1 MGCPYVSGLAG
12 CSVKPRIVH
21 VIVGLMD
28 GGAEGVLARLCIH
41 SQRFEH
47 IVISLTGMGKFGPI
61 LEGSGIPVYCL
72 NLNKGLFGWCRLL
85 KLGYILRVNQP
96 TAVQTWMY
104 HSDLIGGLIAWMVGI
119 RNIYW
124 GIRHSDLNEKTTKR
138 STMLVARVCAHL
150 SKKVPKKILCCA
162 NKSLQSHARMGYD
175 ESKLVTIPN
184 GYDLTKFFPDVS
196 KRKILRDDLNI
207 DESIFLIGNV
217 GRFHPDK
224 GHDVL
229 VESLSIL
236 KASNVNWRC
245 LLVGRDLDENNQW
258 LSESLVSHGLE
269 GLVYPMGS
277 RDDIPNIMN
286 ALDLHVLAS
295 RSEGFPNVL
304 AEAMAC
310 GTACASTNV
319 GDAAEIILSAD
330 SLCRPNAPDELA
342 NIILNLA
349 RENKLLPD
357 KWDKRRRAGSVKI
370 QEKFALERMVQA
382 YEKVWLS

>member
-1 MGCPYVSGLAG
+1 VNNK
-12 CSVKPRIVH
+12 VIH
-21 VIVGLMD
+21 VIVGLGD
-28 GGAEGVLARLCIH
+28 GGAEGVLTRLCIN
-41 SQRFEH
+41 SQCCEH
-47 IVISLTGMGKFGPI
+47 IVISLTGTDKYGPI
-61 LEGSGIPVYCL
+61 LQRSGIPVHCL
-72 NLNKGLFGWCRLL
+72 NLDKGLFGWCRIF
-85 KLGYILRVNQP
+85 KLGFILRAEQP
-96 TAVQTWMY
+96 KAVQTWMY

-124 GIRHSDLNEKTTKR
+124 GIRHSDLNKKTSKR
-138 STMLVARVCAHL
+138 RTILIARVCAHL

-175 ESKLVTIPN
+175 ESKMITIPN
-184 GYDLTKFFPDVS
+184 GYDLAKFFPDVS
-196 KRKILRDDLNI
+196 KGKSLRDDLNV

-217 GRFHPDK
+217 GRFHLDK

-229 VESLSIL
+229 LESLSIL
-236 KASNVNWRC
+236 KASDLNWRC
-245 LLVGRDLDENNQW
+245 LLVGRDLDENNEW
-258 LSESLVSHGLE
+258 LSESLVAHGLE
-269 GLVYPMGS
+269 GLVCPMGS

-310 GTACASTNV
+310 GTVCASTDV

-349 RENKLLPD
+349 RENELLPD

-370 QEKFALERMVQA
+370 QENFALERMVHA

>member
-1 MGCPYVSGLAG
+1 M
-12 CSVKPRIVH
+12 KPKVVH

-47 IVISLTGMGKFGPI
+47 IVISLTGMGKYGPQ
-61 LEGSGIPVYCL
+61 LEKYGISVYCL
-72 NLNKGLFGWCRLL
+72 NLNKGLFGWCRILYL
-85 KLGYILRVNQP
+85 AYILRVNNP
-96 TAVQTWMY
+96 TVVQTWMY
-104 HSDLIGGLIAWMVGI
+104 HSDLIGGVIAWMVGI
-119 RNIYW
+119 RHIYW
-124 GIRHSDLNEKTTKR
+124 GIRHSDLNKKTTK
-138 STMLVARVCAHL
+138 SATILVARVCAYL

-162 NKSLQSHARMGYD
+162 NKSLQSHARLGYD
-175 ESKLVTIPN
+175 ESKMITIPN
-184 GYDLTKFFPDVS
+184 GYDLTKFFPDAS
-196 KRKILRDDLNI
+196 KRKSLRDDLNI

-217 GRFHPDK
+217 GRFHLDK

-229 VESLSIL
+229 LESLCIL
-236 KASNVNWRC
+236 KASDLNWHC
-245 LLVGRDLDENNQW
+245 LLVGRDLDENNEW
-258 LSESLVSHGLE
+258 LSKSLVANGLE
-269 GLVYPMGS
+269 GLVSPMGS
-277 RDDIPNIMN
+277 RVDIPNIMN

-310 GTACASTNV
+310 GTACASTDV

-357 KWDKRRRAGSVKI
+357 KWDKRRRTGSVKV

-382 YEKVWLS
+382 YEKVWLN

>member
-1 MGCPYVSGLAG
+1 MGCPYVSGLVG
-12 CSVKPRIVH
+12 CSVKPKVVH

-47 IVISLTGMGKFGPI
+47 IVISLTGMGKYGAI
-61 LEGSGIPVYCL
+61 LEGSGISVYCL
-72 NLNKGLFGWCRLL
+72 NLNEGLFGWCRIL
-85 KLGYILRVNQP
+85 KLGYILRVKQP
-96 TAVQTWMY
+96 TVVQTWMY
-104 HSDLIGGLIAWMVGI
+104 HSDLIGGLIAWIVGM

-124 GIRHSDLNEKTTKR
+124 GIRHSDLNKKTTKR
-138 STMLVARVCAHL
+138 STILVARLCAYL

-175 ESKLVTIPN
+175 ESKLISIPN

-196 KRKILRDDLNI
+196 KRNSLRNEVNI
-207 DESIFLIGNV
+207 DESTFLIGYV
-217 GRFHPDK
+217 GRFHKDK
-224 GHDVL
+224 GHEVL
-229 VESLSIL
+229 LQSLSAL
-236 KASNVNWRC
+236 KSSDLNWLC
-245 LLVGRDLDENNQW
+245 LLVGRDVDEDN
-258 LSESLVSHGLE
+258 ESISNALAAMGLE
-269 GLVYPMGS
+269 SFVRRMGV
-277 RDDIPNIMN
+277 RDDIPRIMN
-286 ALDLHVLAS
+286 GLDLHVLPS
-295 RSEGFPNVL
+295 LSEGFPNVL

-310 GTACASTNV
+310 GTVCASTDV

-342 NIILNLA
+342 NTILNLA
-349 RENKLLPD
+349 REKKLLPD

-370 QEKFALERMVQA
+370 QEKFALERMVHA